1 MTIFDDNFWWQFL
14 MTIFD
19 DNFWWKFLMT
29 ISDDNFWWQ
38 FLMTISDDN
47 FWWQFLKTI
56 FMTFFYDNFLWQ
68 FLKFFDNF
76 GNFGQFLIIFDNWD
90 NWDNFWQFWKDS
102 PWDID
107 IWDTDYSSDNWK
119 PEFMTIFVTFLRCFL
134 AHRAVL
140 INNKCPVSVVL
151 VLAFNQNVVSCLF
164 FLSCF
169 SSEGIPTVWS
179 SQWYLWRPD
188 PASRDILGKTRQR
201 GIPNGENTRTARPLR
216 Q

>member
-1 MTIFDDNFWWQFL
+1 MTIFNNLENFQQSWQFL
-14 MTIFD
+14 TILTIFE
-19 DNFWWKFLMT
+19 NC
-29 ISDDNFWWQ
+29 WQ
-38 FLMTISDDN
+38 FLTTIVDN
-47 FWWQFLKTI
+47 FDKI
-56 FMTFFYDNFLWQ
+56 DNADNFDI
-68 FLKFFDNF
+68 FDNF
-76 GNFGQFLIIFDNWD
+76 
-90 NWDNFWQFWKDS
+90 DNFFTIQTIAFTILTIEKT
-102 PWDID
+102 ILETYD

-179 SQWYLWRPD
+179 TQWYLWRPD

-201 GIPNGENTRTARPLR
+201 GFPYWRKHADGTTASQTVSYVSKGWQGAQMCPIF
-216 Q
+216 